1 MYCLHTKF
9 FLSGLLEDARHAM
22 AALPTFAGLSTPQ
35 LVARRQDEVNL
46 AHEKAMASASVRAL
60 TLRTA
65 LREMRDVMVTMP
77 REWHAKPVSV
87 QALLTRN
94 RLRGLGVLCIML
106 TLVGLLVV

>member
-1 MYCLHTKF
+1 
-9 FLSGLLEDARHAM
+9 M

-35 LVARRQDEVNL
+35 LVARRQDEVNA
-46 AHEKAMASASVRAL
+46 AHQQAMANASVRAL

-77 REWHAKPVSV
+77 REPASFH
-87 QALLTRN
+87 ALLTRN
-94 RLRGLGVLCIML
+94 RLRGLGVLCITL